1 MMEFLAQNHVTRQ
14 PCWWSIQENIFSKN
28 LPDNGG
34 YFPELRNAFVLPHQH
49 SRRDVTCKPAIGYLF
64 LPSTFAS
71 ALLCATE
78 IPIGRAYQGVL
89 SLQTI
94 V

>member
-1 MMEFLAQNHVTRQ
+1 MMEFLVHNHVTRQ
-14 PCWWSIQENIFSKN
+14 PCWWSILENIFSKN
-28 LPDNGG
+28 LPDNGV
-34 YFPELRNAFVLPHQH
+34 YFPELRNTFVLPHQH

-78 IPIGRAYQGVL
+78 IPIRRAYQGVL

>member
-1 MMEFLAQNHVTRQ
+1 MMEFLVHNHVTRQ
-14 PCWWSIQENIFSKN
+14 PCWWSIQENFFSKN
-28 LPDNGG
+28 LPDNGV
-34 YFPELRNAFVLPHQH
+34 YFPEERNAFVLPHQH
-49 SRRDVTCKPAIGYLF
+49 SRRGVTYKPAIGHQF
-64 LPSTFAS
+64 LSSTFAS

-78 IPIGRAYQGVL
+78 IPIRRAYQGVL

>member
-1 MMEFLAQNHVTRQ
+1 MLV
-14 PCWWSIQENIFSKN
+14 SIQENFFSKN
-28 LPDNGG
+28 LPDYRVN
-34 YFPELRNAFVLPHQH
+34 FPEERNTFVLPHQH
-49 SRRDVTCKPAIGYLF
+49 SRHDVTCKPATSYLF
-64 LPSTFAS
+64 LPSSFAS

-78 IPIGRAYQGVL
+78 IPIRRAYQGVL